1 MSAPTSLFSSYLF
14 SHSNTRQDGNIGYL
28 FISIGLASV
37 LLVKLTSNMED
48 CYLLKHVLKRPEN
61 TLKENTVKHQDPGT
75 CRLVRGEP
83 APGDHG
89 HPRQAGGEGNNGP
102 ALPVQICRHPHDT
115 LARDHQLHHGSHG
128 EEGLM

>member
-1 MSAPTSLFSSYLF
+1 MSLSSSYLF
-14 SHSNTRQDGNIGYL
+14 SHANTPQDRNIGYL

-37 LLVKLTSNMED
+37 LLAKLTSNMED

-75 CRLVRGEP
+75 RRLVRGEP

-102 ALPVQICRHPHDT
+102 ALPVQVFRHPHDT
-115 LARDHQLHHGSHG
+115 LAQDY
-128 EEGLM
+128 